1 MQIIFSAQPPHK
13 PHVTPNFSLCKLKNR
28 HYALD
33 EMPKFDIHGLWNCVS
48 FSEEGKAVEEL
59 LTAGETARRLGVS
72 RQTFWRL
79 RGRLRA
85 RGLRVVMIPSTRP
98 GGRPAVRYQ
107 ASSLHRLIDRAAQR
121 EAAIC

>member
-1 MQIIFSAQPPHK
+1 MIQHFRRK
-13 PHVTPNFSLCKLKNR
+13 
-28 HYALD
+28 D
-33 EMPKFDIHGLWNCVS
+33 
-48 FSEEGKAVEEL
+48 KAVEEL

-85 RGLRVVMIPSTRP
+85 SGLKVALIPSTRD

-107 ASSLHRLIDRAAQR
+107 ASSLQRLITKAAQR